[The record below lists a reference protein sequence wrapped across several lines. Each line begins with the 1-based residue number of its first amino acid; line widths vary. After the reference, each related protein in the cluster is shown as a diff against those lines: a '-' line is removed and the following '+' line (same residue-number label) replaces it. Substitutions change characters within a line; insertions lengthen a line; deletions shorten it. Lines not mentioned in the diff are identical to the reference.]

1 MYLEYDTQ
9 NAYYNNFR
17 GLTNLVEVRQV
28 VGPGPDAGVQR
39 PELGVLRSAI
49 QACLP
54 LRFLPFC
61 CCHNMKKTRDRQ
73 AKQITQ
79 VPKTMII
86 IDFNSFILRT
96 RL

>member
-1 MYLEYDTQ
+1 VE
-9 NAYYNNFR
+9 
-17 GLTNLVEVRQV
+17 EVRQV
-28 VGPGPDAGVQR
+28 VGPGPDADVQR

-79 VPKTMII
+79 VPI
-86 IDFNSFILRT
+86 FILEEDVRGEKVFREFSVPVT
-96 RL
+96 TGPAFA